1 MRSDSPL
8 SHPMKSL
15 HLGLSLMVA
24 LAALTSA
31 AAAQTPRPL
40 SLEDALR
47 LSQAQSEA
55 LRIAEAGVTRARGQ
69 QLQAR
74 AQYLPQLSGTAGYTR
89 TLATQFSALSG
100 GDAPAP
106 PPSVPPAPPRDTTTY
121 FQPCSRY
128 LAAAGASDAARI
140 AGLELYSRCSSSGGI
155 DFSKVGFG
163 AQNQYQLA
171 ANGSLLLWSGGR
183 VQAQN
188 RAATAGRRSAEIELT
203 SQRAQLAL
211 DVTQAYYDAV
221 LSDRLVAIAESSLA
235 WTEGTLRQTTLAR
248 QVGNQSEFE
257 LLRAR
262 VTRDNQ
268 VPVVLQRRTDRD
280 LAYMRLKQLLNLPYQ
295 EAVQLTSDIHEPAEA
310 STVRTA
316 ANAAPSVL
324 GAGTDTSVSSR
335 AAVRQL
341 DEALR
346 AQEAQLTIAR
356 REWLPSISLSSAYS
370 RVAFGRGAPPSWGNW
385 LNNWTVSLGAS
396 FPLFTGGRI
405 RGEQLV
411 AQAGVDE
418 SKARLD
424 QVRELA
430 ALDAHQ
436 TIAQLQQAEAA
447 LAASV
452 GTADQAA
459 RAYTIADVRYREG
472 ISTQIELSES
482 RLNLEQARINRA
494 QAARNLQVARMRLA
508 LLKDLPLG
516 AGASFGGASA
526 GAAAGAQGGAA
537 TGGAAGAMGGTPS
550 QSTRITTQQASTSQI
565 PQ

>member
-1 MRSDSPL
+1 MRLDSLLPI
-8 SHPMKSL
+8 PMKSL
-15 HLGLSLMVA
+15 HLGIALTVA
-24 LAALTSA
+24 LAALASGVA
-31 AAAQTPRPL
+31 GQAPRPL

-47 LSQAQSEA
+47 LSQTQSEA

-74 AQYLPQLSGTAGYTR
+74 SQYLPQVGGSAGYTR

-100 GDAPAP
+100 GDSPAP
-106 PPSVPPAPPRDTTTY
+106 PPSVPPVPAKDTATY

-128 LAAAGASDAARI
+128 LASAGANDAARI
-140 AGLELYSRCSSSGGI
+140 AGLELFSRCSSSGGI
-155 DFSKVGFG
+155 DFTKVGFG

-171 ANGSLLLWSGGR
+171 ANGSLTLWSGGR

-211 DVTQAYYDAV
+211 DVTEAYYDAV
-221 LSDRLVAIAESSLA
+221 LADRLVAIAESSLV

-268 VPVVLQRRTDRD
+268 MPVVLQRRTDRD
-280 LAYMRLKQLLNLPYQ
+280 LAYLRLKQLLNLPYG
-295 EAVQLTSDIHEPAEA
+295 EAVQLTSDISEPAEA
-310 STVRTA
+310 SAVRTA
-316 ANAAPSVL
+316 ANAAPTAL
-324 GAGTDTSVSSR
+324 GVEADTSVSNR

-341 DEALR
+341 DEALK
-346 AQEAQLTIAR
+346 AQEAQLTIAQ
-356 REWLPSISLSSAYS
+356 REWLPSISVSSAYS
-370 RVAFGRGAPPSWGNW
+370 RVAFGRGGPPGWANW
-385 LNNWTVSLGAS
+385 LNNWTVSLGAN

-411 AQAGVDE
+411 ARAGVEE
-418 SKARLD
+418 SRARLD
-424 QVRELA
+424 QTRELA
-430 ALDAHQ
+430 ALDAQQ
-436 TIAQLQQAEAA
+436 TIAQLLQAEAA

-452 GTADQAA
+452 GTTEQAT
-459 RAYTIADVRYREG
+459 RAYAIADVRYREG

-482 RLNLEQARINRA
+482 RLNLEQSRINRA

-516 AGASFGGASA
+516 SGSSFGAMSGGTTGSPA
-526 GAAAGAQGGAA
+526 GAAAGGG
-537 TGGAAGAMGGTPS
+537 AGAMGGTS
-550 QSTRITTQQASTSQI
+550 TQGTRISTQQASTSQI

>member
-1 MRSDSPL
+1 
-8 SHPMKSL
+8 MKSL
-15 HLGLSLMVA
+15 HLGLALAVA
-24 LAALTSA
+24 LAALANGA
-31 AAAQTPRPL
+31 AGQAPRPL

-47 LSQAQSEA
+47 LSHAQSEA
-55 LRIAEAGVTRARGQ
+55 LRIAEAGVMRARGQ

-74 AQYLPQLSGTAGYTR
+74 SQYLPQVNGTAGYTR

-100 GDAPAP
+100 GDSPAP
-106 PPSVPPAPPRDTTTY
+106 PPTVPPVPAKDTTTY

-128 LAAAGASDAARI
+128 LAAAGASDADRI
-140 AGLELYSRCSSSGGI
+140 RGLELFSRCSSSGGI

-171 ANGSLLLWSGGR
+171 ASGSLTLWSGGR

-211 DVTQAYYDAV
+211 DVTEAYYDAV
-221 LSDRLVAIAESSLA
+221 LAGRLVAIAESSLV

-280 LAYMRLKQLLNLPYQ
+280 LAYMRLKQLLNLPYA
-295 EAVQLTSDIHEPAEA
+295 EALQLTSDINEPADVG
-310 STVRTA
+310 TVRSA
-316 ANAAPSVL
+316 ANAAPTAL
-324 GAGTDTSVSSR
+324 GASADTSAGNR

-341 DEALR
+341 DEALK

-356 REWLPSISLSSAYS
+356 REWLPSISVSSAYS
-370 RVAFGRGAPPSWGNW
+370 RVAFGRGGPPTWGNW
-385 LNNWTVSLGAS
+385 LNNWTVSLGAN
-396 FPLFTGGRI
+396 FPIFTGGRI

-411 AQAGVDE
+411 ARAGVEE
-418 SKARLD
+418 SRARLD
-424 QVRELA
+424 QTRELA
-430 ALDAHQ
+430 ALDAQQ

-452 GTADQAA
+452 GTTEQAT
-459 RAYTIADVRYREG
+459 RAYAIADVRYKEG

-482 RLNLEQARINRA
+482 RLNLEQARMNRA

-516 AGASFGGASA
+516 SGTIMGAPAGAASGTTGGASPA
-526 GAAAGAQGGAA
+526 G
-537 TGGAAGAMGGTPS
+537 PRS
-550 QSTRITTQQASTSQI
+550 TTQQASTSQI

>member
-1 MRSDSPL
+1 MRSASLLP
-8 SHPMKSL
+8 HPMKSL
-15 HLGLSLMVA
+15 HLGLALMVA
-24 LAALTSA
+24 LAALASGA
-31 AAAQTPRPL
+31 AGQAPRSL

-47 LSQAQSEA
+47 LSQTQSEA
-55 LRIAEAGVTRARGQ
+55 LRIAEAGVMRARGQ

-74 AQYLPQLSGTAGYTR
+74 SQYLPQINGSAGYTR

-100 GDAPAP
+100 GDSPAP
-106 PPSVPPAPPRDTTTY
+106 PPSVPPVPPQDTATY

-128 LAAAGASDAARI
+128 LATAGANDAARI

-155 DFSKVGFG
+155 DFTKVGFG

-171 ANGSLLLWSGGR
+171 ANGSLTLWSAGR

-188 RAATAGRRSAEIELT
+188 RAATSGRRSAEIELT

-221 LSDRLVAIAESSLA
+221 LADRLVAIAESSLV

-280 LAYMRLKQLLNLPYQ
+280 LAYLRLKQLLNLPYQ
-295 EAVQLTSDIHEPAEA
+295 EPLQLTSDISEPAEA
-310 STVRTA
+310 SAVRTA
-316 ANAAPSVL
+316 ANAAPTAL
-324 GAGTDTSVSSR
+324 GAETDTSVSNR

-341 DEALR
+341 DEALK
-346 AQEAQLTIAR
+346 AQEAQLLIAR
-356 REWLPSISLSSAYS
+356 REWLPSISVSSAYS
-370 RVAFGRGAPPSWGNW
+370 RVAFGRGGPPTWGNW
-385 LNNWTVSLGAS
+385 LNNWTVSLGAN
-396 FPLFTGGRI
+396 FPIFTGGRI

-411 AQAGVDE
+411 ARAGVEE
-418 SKARLD
+418 SRARLD
-424 QVRELA
+424 QTRELA
-430 ALDAHQ
+430 ALDAQQ

-452 GTADQAA
+452 GTTEQAS

-472 ISTQIELSES
+472 ISTQIELTES

-494 QAARNLQVARMRLA
+494 QAARNLQVARMRLV

-516 AGASFGGASA
+516 TGASFGGASA
-526 GAAAGAQGGAA
+526 GAAGAPAGVGG
-537 TGGAAGAMGGTPS
+537 GSAGAMGGTPS
-550 QSTRITTQQASTSQI
+550 QGTRITTQQASTSQV